1 MSKDSHVVT
10 QKRVNAT
17 LRMAQ
22 AEREVSYMR
31 S

>member
-17 LRMAQ
+17 LRMVQ
-22 AEREVSYMR
+22 AEQDVSHMH